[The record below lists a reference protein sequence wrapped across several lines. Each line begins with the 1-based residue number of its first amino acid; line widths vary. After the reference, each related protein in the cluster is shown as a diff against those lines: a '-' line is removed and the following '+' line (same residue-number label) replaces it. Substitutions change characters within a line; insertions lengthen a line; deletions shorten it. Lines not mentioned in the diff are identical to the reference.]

1 MVVRIATDWSTV
13 YQGLHIFGFRG
24 STDMT
29 SPIFK
34 VDLLYYGSK
43 GFFFIIYHIY
53 TSHNMYAVL
62 RKGID
67 GGAVQ
72 DVIRNRLS
80 RAFIIATAL
89 IVGGQMMYF
98 IMEAAASLSIPI
110 ATPTEY

>member
-1 MVVRIATDWSTV
+1 
-13 YQGLHIFGFRG
+13 
-24 STDMT
+24 MT
-29 SPIFK
+29 SLIFK
-34 VDLLYYGSK
+34 VDLLYHGSK
-43 GFFFIIYHIY
+43 GFFFLIYHIY
-53 TSHNMYAVL
+53 TSHNMYSVL

-98 IMEAAASLSIPI
+98 LWRRLPACQFR
-110 ATPTEY
+110 